1 MIRFEYRL
9 TGRGWSAATIADHET
24 KVELTASYLS
34 DALGNLARA
43 VVGLLRGVETATVSW
58 AEEPGEYR
66 WLLARTDDQLSI
78 RILWFNSQ
86 YPRRPNEEGRAVFET
101 SCRLVD
107 FSGQVTSQLRML
119 LDSLGEAEYK
129 KQWVQHE
136 FPRAEYDALVRLR
149 QERRARQT

>member
-9 TGRGWSAATIADHET
+9 TGRGWSAATIADHEMT
-24 KVELTASYLS
+24 AELTASYLS

-66 WLLARTDDQLSI
+66 WLLARTDDHLSI

-107 FSGQVTSQLRML
+107 FAGQVTSQLRML
-119 LDSLGEAEYK
+119 LDTLGEAGYK

-136 FPRAEYDALVRLR
+136 FPRAEYDTLVRLR